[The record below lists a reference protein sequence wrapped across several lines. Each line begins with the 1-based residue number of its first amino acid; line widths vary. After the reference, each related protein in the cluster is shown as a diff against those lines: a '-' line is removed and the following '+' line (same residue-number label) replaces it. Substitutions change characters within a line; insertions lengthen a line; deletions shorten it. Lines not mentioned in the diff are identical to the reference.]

1 MFDILTPIFEDMVV
15 DCAKLTQSDAEL
27 ALTTLADSLKSKSFV
42 QKVLVKYV
50 DGTIGERFVLIVPSS
65 EYDLKMDNS

>member
-1 MFDILTPIFEDMVV
+1 MFDILTPIFEGMAV

-27 ALTTLADSLKSKSFV
+27 ALATLVDSLKPKSFV

-50 DGTIGERFVLIVPSS
+50 DGTIGERFALIVPSS
-65 EYDLKMDNS
+65 EYDLKVDNS